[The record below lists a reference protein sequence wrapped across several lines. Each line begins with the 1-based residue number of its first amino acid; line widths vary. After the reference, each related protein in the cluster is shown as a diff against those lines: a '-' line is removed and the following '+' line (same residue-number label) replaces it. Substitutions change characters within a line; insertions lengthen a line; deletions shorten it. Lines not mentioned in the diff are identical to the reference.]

1 MKILPSKYDL
11 GAGSGYNRELIL
23 GDSYATGDG
32 SESSPGYGDA
42 FLDGIGAI
50 STREHGVR
58 DRGTAADMGAWRS
71 SVHYSLLP
79 IAISAGLIDDD
90 IAECSLFLGDRNGNE
105 TEPAASTP
113 KEAGQE
119 SMDSSFQTLRNNH

>member
-11 GAGSGYNRELIL
+11 GIGSGYNRELIL

-32 SESSPGYGDA
+32 SESSPGYGEA
-42 FLDGIGAI
+42 FCDGTGAI
-50 STREHGVR
+50 STWEHDVSN
-58 DRGTAADMGAWRS
+58 RGTSAYMGIWRS
-71 SVHYSLLP
+71 VIHCSLLP

-90 IAECSLFLGDRNGNE
+90 IAECSLFLGDRNENE
-105 TEPAASTP
+105 AEPAASTP

-119 SMDSSFQTLRNNH
+119 SMDSPL